1 MWQAAASNAQGVM
14 VSWGKRRQE
23 VLKKETAPRAGERY
37 SVEEERLRQTW
48 DWALKDERTWIW
60 GEGRGVTP
68 DRLATCL
75 DSGGAG

>member
-1 MWQAAASNAQGVM
+1 M
-14 VSWGKRRQE
+14 
-23 VLKKETAPRAGERY
+23 LKKETAPRAGEGY
-37 SVEEERLRQTW
+37 SVEEEKLRQTW

-75 DSGGAG
+75 ELWRGRVIHACGYGLRDTVLGI